1 MAVTYSPSTPVV
13 GDTVTFAVTVTVN
26 GTTVSVPV
34 ADVQLTTAPANTA
47 LATGEALLEAAGE
60 PALSFEPDVPGAFTF
75 SLSRYTDNTVAPAF
89 EGAVDPYSYATAVE
103 TFTVNVGVAQEMP
116 IVTSV
121 GSLALRIV
129 TQGTVVAS
137 AELVSPVGER
147 ALFASLD
154 STVATKLAALVGA
167 TVATMG
173 PALAT
178 RVGELGTKM
187 DLHFRNA
194 TAHPAGGGYQADTV
208 NVYPRTAPFDQ
219 ADAINK
225 LNEIRGVYLSH
236 ALGSTTSGQ
245 PWHNNQDDTKNVP
258 IAQVAT
264 TLAGAIVLHADMWRC
279 YEAHRVQT
287 ASPASHPS
295 ADATNTLA
303 AVDLLS
309 DLIKTILVYLA
320 DDTPTVPAAQ
330 NQAQVEAAALYG
342 FSEVV

>member
-1 MAVTYSPSTPVV
+1 MAVTYSPTTPVV
-13 GDTVTFAVTVTVN
+13 GDTVTFTVTTTVN
-26 GTTVSVPV
+26 GTPVSVPV

-47 LATGEALLEAAGE
+47 LETGEPLLDVAGE
-60 PALSFEPDVPGAFTF
+60 PALEFEPDVPGAFTF
-75 SLSRYTDNTVAPAF
+75 SLSRYTENPVAPTF
-89 EGAVDPYSYATAVE
+89 DGGVDPYEYATEVE
-103 TFTVNVGVAQEMP
+103 TFTVNVGVAQELP

-121 GSLALRIV
+121 GSLTLSIV

-137 AELVSPVGER
+137 AELVDPVGER

-154 STVATKLAALVGA
+154 STVTTKLAALAGA

-173 PALAT
+173 PALPT
-178 RVGELGTKM
+178 RVGALGTAM
-187 DLHFRNA
+187 AAHFLNT
-194 TAHPAGGGYQADTV
+194 TAHPAGGGYAPDTV
-208 NVYPRTAPFDQ
+208 NTFTRTAPVDQ
-219 ADAINK
+219 AAAISQ
-225 LNEIRGVYLSH
+225 LNEIRGVFLAH

-245 PWHNNQDDTKNVP
+245 PWHNSQDDTKNVP

-264 TLAGAIVLHADMWRC
+264 TVAGAVVLYADMWRC

-287 ASPASHPS
+287 AAPASHVG
-295 ADATNTLA
+295 ADVTNTLA

-309 DLIKTILVYLA
+309 DLIKTVLAYLA

-342 FSEVV
+342 FSEA